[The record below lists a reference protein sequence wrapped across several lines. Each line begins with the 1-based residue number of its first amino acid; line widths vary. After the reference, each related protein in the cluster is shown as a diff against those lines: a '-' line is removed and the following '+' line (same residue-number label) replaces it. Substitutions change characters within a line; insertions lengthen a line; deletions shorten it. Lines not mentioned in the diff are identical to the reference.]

1 MPSLY
6 PGRLRGALTALVL
19 SVTGGLLVALP
30 HPGAAQA
37 APIPQPAHLLDGPSA
52 DLTGL
57 GGMSVAR
64 DGTGG
69 LVYLKQVGGVSHVF
83 VSPLTDGRF
92 QAPVEV
98 DAASSSDSSQPVIAA
113 SSGGMLIV
121 AFINNRSLDVVQRLT
136 AAQPLSAPIP
146 LFAGAAN
153 PSIGLTYFGKAYI
166 AFTADGSGGHDV
178 RTAYSNLGQW
188 ALESA
193 PLDANPADDAGS
205 GSGRPQIAVSG
216 DGIAIVV
223 WGENG
228 HIYTRRVWGTSPSV
242 VFEEA
247 DPASLGGWNEVS
259 ASNPAIGTGGDSSYA
274 SVVFQEQFA
283 GGGGTQTR
291 VLARRLQASQYN
303 RVVGVDGLSTP
314 GTVNASQP
322 NVSVG
327 EYGRGFT
334 TASRDD
340 SNALIATHMSD
351 GEWLQNPFQVDSLT
365 NQSPSDAVPATAGI
379 ISTLIAWQQD
389 SGLGQTE
396 IRARY
401 AADGVTLGPEL
412 VLSAPADGP
421 TDAAEG
427 LAAGGDIAG
436 NAAVAWVQGAPGAQE
451 VVTEQMFQ
459 PPGTATP
466 AGPTGYV
473 RVRRPRLTWWRAG
486 EQWGPMRYTV
496 SVDGVSVGQTVGTT
510 SLVTPPLADGPHHW
524 HIFAQNLA
532 GLSTTSR
539 SGSFWL
545 DAVPPA
551 VTLQLLGRWRVK
563 TLLHLTVTATDAP
576 PPELPSAASGIASIK
591 INWGDGTKYTGVRR
605 SSHRYLKP
613 GRYTLTVTV
622 ADRAGNVT
630 TVTRRIIIKLPP
642 KPKPKPK
649 AKAKKPAAPKT
660 KAKTTDR
667 RTARA
672 AAGPAAPR
680 TGGVP
685 IR

>member
-1 MPSLY
+1 MPSPY
-6 PGRLRGALTALVL
+6 PGRLRGALAALAL
-19 SVTGGLLVALP
+19 SIAGALAAAQA
-30 HPGAAQA
+30 GAAQA
-37 APIPQPAHLLDGPSA
+37 APLPQPAQMLDGPSA
-52 DLTGL
+52 DIISL

-69 LVYLKQVGGVSHVF
+69 LAYLKQVGGVAHVL
-83 VSPLTDGRF
+83 VSPLADGRF

-98 DAASSSDSSQPVIAA
+98 DAAYASDSSQPVIAA
-113 SSGGMLIV
+113 SSGGMLLV
-121 AFINNRSLDVVQRLT
+121 AFINNGSLDVVQRLT

-153 PSIGLTYFGKAYI
+153 PSIGVTYLGKAYI
-166 AFTADGSGGHDV
+166 AFTADGGGGHDV
-178 RTAYSNLGQW
+178 RAAYFNLGRW

-193 PLDANPADDAGS
+193 PLDANPADDAGT
-205 GSGRPQIAVSG
+205 GSGRPQVAVSG
-216 DGIAIVV
+216 DGVAIVV

-247 DPASLGGWNEVS
+247 DPASLGGWNEV
-259 ASNPAIGTGGDSSYA
+259 AAGDPAIGTGGDSSYA

-283 GGGGTQTR
+283 GGGATQTR
-291 VLARRLQASQYN
+291 VLARRLHASQYDGA
-303 RVVGVDGLSTP
+303 VGVDGLSTP

-340 SNALIATHMSD
+340 SNALIAAHMSD
-351 GEWLQNPFQVDSLT
+351 NEWLTSPFHADTLT
-365 NQSPSDAVPATAGI
+365 NQGPSDAAPATAGV

-396 IRARY
+396 IRLRY
-401 AADGVTLGPEL
+401 ADDGAALGPEL
-412 VLSAPADGP
+412 VLSQPVAGP
-421 TDAAEG
+421 TDAADG

-436 NAAVAWVQGAPGAQE
+436 NAAVAWVQGAAGAQE
-451 VVTEQMFQ
+451 IVTEQMFQ
-459 PPGTATP
+459 PPGTAAP

-486 EQWGPMRYTV
+486 EQWGPVSYTV
-496 SVDGVSVGQTVGTT
+496 SIDGVPVGQTVGTT
-510 SLVTPPLADGPHHW
+510 SLVTPPLADGPHRW
-524 HIFAQNLA
+524 QIVAQNLA

-551 VTLQLLGRWRVK
+551 VTLKLLGRWRVR
-563 TLLHLTVTATDAP
+563 TLLHLTVTTTDAP
-576 PPELPSAASGIASIK
+576 PPEPPSAASGIASIR
-591 INWGDGTKYTGVRR
+591 IDWGDGTRYTGVRQ
-605 SSHRYLKP
+605 SAHRYLKP

-630 TVTRRIIIKLPP
+630 TITRRIIIKVQP
-642 KPKPKPK
+642 KPKS
-649 AKAKKPAAPKT
+649 KAKKPAAPTT
-660 KAKTTDR
+660 KAR
-667 RTARA
+667 RTGRTA
-672 AAGPAAPR
+672 APSGTAAPR
-680 TGGVP
+680 TRGAP